1 MKNLFDIK
9 DNVTVITGGTGV
21 LGRTIAKYLALNGA
35 KVIILGRK
43 EDVGQAIVDDIKN
56 DGGQCEFMKTDVMDE
71 ACVQKNCD
79 DIIANF
85 VRIDTLL
92 NAAGGNMPGAT
103 IGPDKTFFDLDASQ
117 FSKVLEL
124 NLTGTV
130 IPTQIFLKPMVKQGK
145 GSIINFSSM
154 AAFRPMTR
162 VCGYAAA
169 KAGISNFTQYMA
181 TECAK
186 KFGEG
191 IRVNAIAPGF
201 FITEQNRSLLTNP
214 DGTYTQRGQDVIR
227 QTPFGRMGEPE
238 ELCGTI
244 HYLMSD
250 ASKFVT
256 GTVAVVDGDKI
267 SVRDYEEAKERNV
280 GGRNNLTSD
289 QTYEISNSTLEQ
301 MIKDNIMGK
310 EYEAAGF
317 GVTTDELMDQ
327 LTGEKP
333 HQWAI
338 QNFGDGNGNVDK
350 QRVNDYIQNLSTM
363 PAEYYNQWVEIEKYL
378 KKDRLEQK
386 FNMDIRSRF
395 MGEIFRE

>member
-21 LGRTIAKYLALNGA
+21 LGRAISKYLALNGA
-35 KVIILGRK
+35 KVSILGRK
-43 EDVGQAIVDDIKN
+43 EDVVLQVVADMETG
-56 DGGQCEFMKTDVMDE
+56 GGQCEFLKTDVMSQE
-71 ACVQKNCD
+71 VVQKNCD
-79 DIIANF
+79 YI
-85 VRIDTLL
+85 VGKYGRIDTLL
-92 NAAGGNMPGAT
+92 NAAGGNMKGAT
-103 IGPDKTFFDLDASQ
+103 IAPDQNFFDLEASQ
-117 FSKVLEL
+117 FQTVLNL

-130 IPTQIFLKPMVKQGK
+130 IPTQVFLKPMVKQGK

-169 KAGISNFTQYMA
+169 KAGISNFTAFMA

-214 DGTYTQRGQDVIR
+214 DGSFTQRGQDVIR

-250 ASKFVT
+250 AAKFVT
-256 GTVAVVDGDKI
+256 GTVAVVDG
-267 SVRDYEEAKERNV
+267 
-280 GGRNNLTSD
+280 
-289 QTYEISNSTLEQ
+289 
-301 MIKDNIMGK
+301 
-310 EYEAAGF
+310 GF
-317 GVTTDELMDQ
+317 NAFAM
-327 LTGEKP
+327 
-333 HQWAI
+333 
-338 QNFGDGNGNVDK
+338 
-350 QRVNDYIQNLSTM
+350 
-363 PAEYYNQWVEIEKYL
+363 
-378 KKDRLEQK
+378 
-386 FNMDIRSRF
+386 
-395 MGEIFRE
+395 